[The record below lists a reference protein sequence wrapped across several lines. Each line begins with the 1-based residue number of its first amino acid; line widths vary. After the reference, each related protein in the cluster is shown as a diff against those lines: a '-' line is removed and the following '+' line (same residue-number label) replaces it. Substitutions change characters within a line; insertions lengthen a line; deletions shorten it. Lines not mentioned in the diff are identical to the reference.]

1 MDTLWTRRSNTANK
15 LSLSTAS
22 TGTNGAGSNGDGGR
36 PLGKRTE
43 TPKRAGFGS
52 GTGLT
57 TPSSAAST
65 AFALGSGAL
74 SFGSGK
80 TPKTPGATP
89 NPFDSSFGTKTPTTT
104 TDRPGTS
111 GAGSAA
117 LDDNA
122 ATTTGPPT
130 STASAPAPAAALHKS
145 ASKAPSMASISEA
158 SATPEPT
165 SGPPAHTFKDAWSFW
180 FRPPL
185 PKGLG
190 YMDYEKTLHG
200 IATFNTAE
208 DFFAIYAHLKRP
220 STLPPVSDYHLFK
233 DGIRPIWEDD
243 ENKKGGKWVVRMK
256 KGVADRYWEDLL
268 LALLGDQFADQSDE
282 VCGAV
287 LSVRNGEDTLSIWVR
302 TEGPHTLKIRD
313 AMKHILNFPA
323 NTKVEWKSHDSSIQ
337 QRTTVVDQRREKAAA
352 AGANNTGAVG
362 GDQRHHN
369 NPHHNNNHH
378 HNSSQH
384 GHKGGADERRNGAE
398 AVAGAS

>member
-1 MDTLWTRRSNTANK
+1 MENLWTRRATTTNK

-22 TGTNGAGSNGDGGR
+22 TGTNGAGTTNGDAGSRGTSSF
-36 PLGKRTE
+36 PKRFGNE

-52 GTGLT
+52 VGGGLT

-80 TPKTPGATP
+80 TPKTPGANP
-89 NPFDSSFGTKTPTTT
+89 NPFESSFGAKTPTTE
-104 TDRPGTS
+104 RPGTT
-111 GAGSAA
+111 GAPS
-117 LDDNA
+117 DDNA
-122 ATTTGPPT
+122 GPA
-130 STASAPAPAAALHKS
+130 TASLQKS
-145 ASKAPSMASISEA
+145 ASKAPSMASISET
-158 SATPEPT
+158 SATPEPIAP
-165 SGPPAHTFKDAWSFW
+165 SHIFKDAWSFW

-185 PKGLG
+185 PKGMG

-208 DFFAIYAHLKRP
+208 DFFTVYSHLKRP

-268 LALLGDQFADQSDE
+268 LALLGDQFGDWSDE

-287 LSVRNGEDTLSIWVR
+287 LSVRNGEDTLSIWLR

-313 AMKHILNFPA
+313 AMKHILNFPS
-323 NTKVEWKSHDSSIQ
+323 NTKIEWKSHDSSIQ
-337 QRTTVVDQRREKAAA
+337 QRTTIADQRREKAA
-352 AGANNTGAVG
+352 NNNH
-362 GDQRHHN
+362 GDQRHHK
-369 NPHHNNNHH
+369 
-378 HNSSQH
+378 SVEDQ
-384 GHKGGADERRNGAE
+384 RNGNE
-398 AVAGAS
+398 PVTGAT